1 MGENAVMIQAA
12 LIGAGKRGMLA
23 YASYALKRPD
33 EIQFI
38 AVAEPNEERRNLF
51 SKLHHIPTEMQFASW
66 EELLAKPKLCEAL
79 LICTMDREHY
89 APTMAALDKGYHILL
104 EKPMSHDPLEAIRI
118 AEKAEETQ
126 RILTVCHGMRYN
138 TFSSELKRL
147 IDAKLIGDIMTIQW
161 TENVGHEHYVSS
173 FVRGNWRN
181 SQESSSMILQKSCH
195 DMDMLQW
202 IIGAKCTKVSSFG
215 KLTYFRPENAPEGS
229 TERCT
234 DGCAVEQDCPWS
246 AIKNYYNTK
255 SGGWYNAVSL
265 DNSLD
270 VRMKAIKEGP
280 YGRCVFRCDNDV
292 VDHQIVN
299 LEFENEAT
307 VSFTMSGFTK
317 NMARTYKVMGTLG
330 EIRGTRDVNEIEIN
344 YFNGKQERYYP
355 QQIAGGHQGSDVLI
369 MRDFIAQVKSGN
381 LHSKT
386 SATESARSHMI
397 AFAAEHSRVTGQTI
411 DLDEYIELIKS
422 GGAAVSNQ

>member
-1 MGENAVMIQAA
+1 MGVNAVMIQAA
-12 LIGAGKRGMLA
+12 LIGAGKRGMFA
-23 YASYALKRPD
+23 YGPYALNRPD

-38 AVAEPNEERRNLF
+38 AVAEPNEERRNRF
-51 SKLHHIPTEMQFASW
+51 AKLHSIPADRQFASW

-118 AEKAEETQ
+118 AEKAEETK

-138 TFSSELKRL
+138 TYSSELKRL
-147 IDAKLIGDIMTIQW
+147 VDAKLIGDIMTIQW
-161 TENVGHEHYVSS
+161 TENVGHEHYAIS

-202 IIGAKCTKVSSFG
+202 LIGAKCTKVSSFG
-215 KLTYFRPENAPEGS
+215 NLTYFRPENAPAGS
-229 TERCT
+229 TDRCT
-234 DGCAVEQDCPWS
+234 DGCAVEHECPFS
-246 AIKNYYNTK
+246 AIKLYYNTK
-255 SGGWYNAVSL
+255 TGSWGSAVSL
-265 DNSLD
+265 DNSLEA
-270 VRMKAIKEGP
+270 RMKALKEGP
-280 YGRCVFRCDNDV
+280 YGRCVFHSDNDV
-292 VDHQIVN
+292 VDHQVVN
-299 LEFENEAT
+299 LEFENQAT

-317 NMARTYKVMGTLG
+317 NQARTFKVMGTKG
-330 EIRGTRDVNEIEIN
+330 EIRGTRDANEIEIN

-355 QQIAGGHQGSDVLI
+355 QQVSGGHQGSDVLI

-386 SATESARSHMI
+386 SAIESARSHMI
-397 AFAAEHSRVTGQTI
+397 AFAAEHSRVTGKTI
-411 DLDEYIELIKS
+411 DLDEYIEQIKS
-422 GGAAVSNQ
+422 GAAAVENP